1 MKILSDTSKNEH
13 ECTPFNLNRNPLSKF
28 SKGYPKLFEFQHQQI
43 MYVHYFISLSSHDYL
58 ETERKVA
65 YIDLMCLSKFL
76 ILFCIIF
83 VVKPLIILNIK
94 INQQGLLLLLVNKL
108 FYFCN

>member
-43 MYVHYFISLSSHDYL
+43 MYVHYFISLSSHD
-58 ETERKVA
+58 
-65 YIDLMCLSKFL
+65 
-76 ILFCIIF
+76 
-83 VVKPLIILNIK
+83 
-94 INQQGLLLLLVNKL
+94 
-108 FYFCN
+108 